1 MFNMFS
7 CPELS
12 FSLLA
17 SMERTDEPNANLKP
31 CDNPSELAEGA
42 HNQDNKMPLEEGPC
56 TQSER
61 DDNCG
66 PPSVSD
72 AETVSSS
79 IGKRSQS
86 PCSETSPSW
95 LITEELA
102 ESFTELLN
110 KASEDQLSVV
120 ISSSMQQDPQQI
132 FILLKSSWIK
142 KPKRLHFLFKVE
154 DDDDSGGA
162 VSIISD
168 KGRSWGY
175 LSFSTDLTS
184 TIYGGFGS
192 LPCNLLKFFLPVF
205 KEVALLNGMQMAKN
219 PPRPAVI
226 PLGRKGMENDGIGK

>member
-1 MFNMFS
+1 
-7 CPELS
+7 
-12 FSLLA
+12 
-17 SMERTDEPNANLKP
+17 MERTDEYIANLKT
-31 CDNPSELAEGA
+31 CEDPSDLAEGA
-42 HNQDNKMPLEEGPC
+42 SSQDCEVALEEGSREEQTTQAVRPC

-66 PPSVSD
+66 PPGLSD

-132 FILLKSSWIK
+132 VILLKSSWIK

-175 LSFSTDLTS
+175 FSFSTDLMS

-205 KEVALLNGMQMAKN
+205 KEVALLNGMQMTRN

>member
-1 MFNMFS
+1 
-7 CPELS
+7 
-12 FSLLA
+12 
-17 SMERTDEPNANLKP
+17 MERTDEGNSNLKT
-31 CDNPSELAEGA
+31 CENPSDLAEGA
-42 HNQDNKMPLEEGPC
+42 HNQDHEMPLEEGSREEQTTQAVRPC

-66 PPSVSD
+66 PLGVSD

-86 PCSETSPSW
+86 PCSEASPSW

-110 KASEDQLSVV
+110 MASEDQLSFV
-120 ISSSMQQDPQQI
+120 ISTSMHQDPQQI
-132 FILLKSSWIK
+132 VKLLKQSWK
-142 KPKRLHFLFKVE
+142 KKHKRLHFLFNVE
-154 DDDDSGGA
+154 DDDGSGSA

-168 KGRSWGY
+168 KGLNWGY
-175 LSFSTDLTS
+175 LSFSVDLTS
-184 TIYGGFGS
+184 TIYGGFGP

-205 KEVALLNGMQMAKN
+205 KEVALLNGMRMVKN

-226 PLGRKGMENDGIGK
+226 PFQRKGMENDGIGK